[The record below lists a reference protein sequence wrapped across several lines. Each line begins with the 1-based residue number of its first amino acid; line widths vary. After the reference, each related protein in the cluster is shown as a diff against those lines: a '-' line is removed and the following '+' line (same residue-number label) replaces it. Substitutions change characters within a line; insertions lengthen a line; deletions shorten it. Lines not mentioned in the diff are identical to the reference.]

1 MKKLLLTLTAIT
13 GFLNAFSWGNDVLV
27 HSEPV
32 GRPSLVATSNGT
44 MYCSVPSGISGQRGI
59 NILQSTDLGATWS
72 LVTNLS
78 NGQLVAKS
86 KLVVTGTD
94 SVYCAYQQGSSLYF
108 YSLQSHTRSSYT
120 IRQISDF
127 DVAASPNSNSLYL
140 FTDESGTDFLYYNSS
155 TDGGH
160 TWTGSSGNVS
170 VNAAQPRVSMDGDR
184 LILNYFGPPLTPV
197 TTSDIRTMVFDE
209 TAPGTI
215 QSGGFFPMVSAGLE
229 RSMFA
234 SCKVNDNVWFV
245 YTEGDTLTE
254 LKYRLSTLNGS
265 SYGPET
271 SITGGGTTS
280 IGCFDITSYKNQND
294 SGMYLVYFS
303 QTTSGQAEMK
313 FLSVSS
319 ATPTVFSSPETFND
333 FTPECTDDDTYP
345 AVTSILQDAG
355 VVFFERDAGVASL
368 YYDIRT
374 TTLRTP
380 EIENEQSLS
389 LFPNPIQSEL
399 SIQIKNPDLES
410 LCRITDIT
418 GRVLKVVELQEKIT
432 TVDLS
437 DFVSGVYFLD
447 LDGREVSRFIKE

>member
-44 MYCSVPSGISGQRGI
+44 LYCSVPSGISGQRGI

-72 LVTNLS
+72 LVTNLN

-160 TWTGSSGNVS
+160 TWTGTSGNVS

-215 QSGGFFPMVSAGLE
+215 QSGGFFPMVSA
-229 RSMFA
+229 
-234 SCKVNDNVWFV
+234 CV
-245 YTEGDTLTE
+245 
-254 LKYRLSTLNGS
+254 
-265 SYGPET
+265 
-271 SITGGGTTS
+271 
-280 IGCFDITSYKNQND
+280 
-294 SGMYLVYFS
+294 
-303 QTTSGQAEMK
+303 
-313 FLSVSS
+313 
-319 ATPTVFSSPETFND
+319 
-333 FTPECTDDDTYP
+333 
-345 AVTSILQDAG
+345 
-355 VVFFERDAGVASL
+355 
-368 YYDIRT
+368 
-374 TTLRTP
+374 
-380 EIENEQSLS
+380 
-389 LFPNPIQSEL
+389 
-399 SIQIKNPDLES
+399 
-410 LCRITDIT
+410 
-418 GRVLKVVELQEKIT
+418 
-432 TVDLS
+432 
-437 DFVSGVYFLD
+437 
-447 LDGREVSRFIKE
+447 